1 MKFLRK
7 STEDEIVLNFL
18 TGELSSNRFSKD
30 LLQTLHT
37 LNAKETI
44 ITNANLKNKE
54 ENALRK
60 EILGLFRGYG
70 KNKDLFEN
78 FPNITDYSLCQ
89 FSQKD
94 LKNIF
99 YINYSYWNEL
109 SNNTSSPLEAA
120 KNILKGKTIYN
131 ISNEPFINGAILLD
145 KGKVFLPMIFL
156 THDNKNFIV
165 LEGHSRITIYALH
178 PNKFKNIKC
187 FVLKCSKEDLNKWN
201 NPN

>member
-18 TGELSSNRFSKD
+18 TGELASSRFSKD
-30 LLQTLHT
+30 LLQTLHA

-44 ITNANLKNKE
+44 ITNANLNNKE
-54 ENALRK
+54 ENLLRK
-60 EILGLFRGYG
+60 EILGLFRGYN

-78 FPNITDYSLCQ
+78 FPNITEYSLCQ
-89 FSQKD
+89 FSEND
-94 LKNIF
+94 LNNIF

-109 SNNTSSPLEAA
+109 SNNTSSPLEAT

-131 ISNEPFINGAILLD
+131 VSNEPFINGANLLD
-145 KGKVFLPMIFL
+145 NGKVFLPMIFL

-165 LEGHSRITIYALH
+165 LEGHSRITIYALRT
-178 PNKFKNIKC
+178 NKFNNINC
-187 FVLKCSKEDLNKWN
+187 FVLKCKKEELEKWN